1 MMNVLIIDDEA
12 EIREIVSKTLVKA
25 GYEVTA
31 TDNVVDA
38 VKLINSKS
46 WDLVISDI
54 MIPHLG
60 GFEIVDH
67 IKDSSNTPV
76 IIMTGMDKDVL
87 MATNT
92 KANHVLTKPFTA
104 KELLGIVQKEL
115 A

>member
-1 MMNVLIIDDEA
+1 MNVLVIDDEK
-12 EIREIVSKTLVKA
+12 EIREIVSKTLTNA
-25 GYEVTA
+25 GYDVTA

-76 IIMTGMDKDVL
+76 IVMTGMDKDVL
-87 MATNT
+87 MSTLN
-92 KANHVLTKPFTA
+92 KADHVLTKPFSS
-104 KELLGIVQKEL
+104 KDLLGLVKKEL